1 MEIGD
6 VVTARTLEERVSKPK
21 DSPGLTGR
29 RMSAPKGRHFV
40 FLVLGSEPADG
51 SAPLDPEVRLNEM
64 GWVLKSTVE
73 PVEASAVKGTK

>member
-1 MEIGD
+1 MRIGD
-6 VVTARTLEERVSKPK
+6 VVTARTFEERVSKPK

-51 SAPLDPEVRLNEM
+51 SAPLDVDARLNEM
-64 GWVLKSTVE
+64 GLVLKSTVA
-73 PVEASAVKGTK
+73 PVEASARGGK